1 MSQESRIKRWRTNKR
16 QQGLKHVSVWLTPE
30 EELRLKDLAIQW
42 HCSPSYV
49 VQRALAQISSS
60 PPEYSSPTDAL
71 HIRALIREELAA
83 MQAIQAQDTVGSA
96 VGPTETLP
104 QESSPETLST
114 HTYESAPGH
123 SLVTEPTPQ
132 RTKRSQTRSYGEV
145 PAAVLATLAH
155 QQPMTPAEIAKVLRY
170 NTKQGTKA
178 VWQAL
183 ERLCKSGKVRQEGKR
198 YRLAPEGLP

>member
-96 VGPTETLP
+96 VGPN
-104 QESSPETLST
+104 ETLS
-114 HTYESAPGH
+114 
-123 SLVTEPTPQ
+123 Q
-132 RTKRSQTRSYGEV
+132 
-145 PAAVLATLAH
+145 
-155 QQPMTPAEIAKVLRY
+155 
-170 NTKQGTKA
+170 
-178 VWQAL
+178 
-183 ERLCKSGKVRQEGKR
+183 
-198 YRLAPEGLP
+198 